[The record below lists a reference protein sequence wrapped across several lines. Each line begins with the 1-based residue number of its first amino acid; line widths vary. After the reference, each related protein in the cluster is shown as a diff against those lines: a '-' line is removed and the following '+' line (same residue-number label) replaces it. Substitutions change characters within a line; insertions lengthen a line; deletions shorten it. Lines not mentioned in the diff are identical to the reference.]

1 VLRSVFGDSSEL
13 TVQKSDIKMYTK
25 NFELSVG
32 DEGFVVLG
40 QVTLCTGQIRVWL
53 GGRENSK
60 QLGNLCLAVQ
70 TKFDTMPLVKDL
82 VVTGDDR
89 ICNED
94 VHHSI
99 AIKLAKKLQV
109 HVYLSCSL
117 SPHVGMELHALLEA
131 LVAYLEPLVQTYD
144 KDIETSAEEGEAS
157 TSMTEG
163 STGHLSG
170 LFAKQQEDMVAR
182 DKISSED
189 CLRWYNM
196 RSRGSGIL

>member
-1 VLRSVFGDSSEL
+1 
-13 TVQKSDIKMYTK
+13 MYTK
-25 NFELSVG
+25 NFELSIS
-32 DEGFVVLG
+32 EGILVLG

-70 TKFDTMPLVKDL
+70 TKFDAMPLVKDL
-82 VVTGDDR
+82 VSTGDDR

-109 HVYLSCSL
+109 HVYLACSL
-117 SPHVGMELHALLEA
+117 SPRVGTELPALLEA

-144 KDIETSAEEGEAS
+144 RDIQTSAEEGEAT
-157 TSMTEG
+157 TSMPEAN
-163 STGHLSG
+163 TGHMSG
-170 LFAKQQEDMVAR
+170 LFDKQQEDMVAR
-182 DKISSED
+182 DKMSSED

-196 RSRGSGIL
+196 HSRGSGGIL